1 MNIIKLKCKLGNKL
15 RIEEQKV
22 PSPHQVIKCINS
34 IIVESS
40 TWSPKTLKISD
51 EAMIDVLH
59 KALLGFFIAF
69 TATNITFSL

>member
-34 IIVESS
+34 RVKQLVTKDLE
-40 TWSPKTLKISD
+40 
-51 EAMIDVLH
+51 
-59 KALLGFFIAF
+59 
-69 TATNITFSL
+69 NIR